1 MSVILKPAV
10 SILNTLRFKAKFIL
24 LAATFYLPLLVSFT
38 WIMQEQLTLINQ
50 YQQELFGHQQI
61 KNITVLEQAVA
72 GVRSGAEQVT
82 DVSNKIQHIT
92 QTISR
97 SDVIRQANPQVKNLS
112 QYWQD
117 VQQASAEI
125 SSDQYEMVY
134 DNALALRE
142 NIAALTGLTRESDAL
157 AFYLAEASVQRLPAF
172 IEYIGRTRD
181 LVEAILNEGGFS
193 AQSYTSLVALDK
205 RIDELQVQLQKN
217 AEQLTRVSSGMA
229 KSYLSNYQ
237 AMMTST
243 DDYQKALHEQVIDPD
258 EIGLSLSMAKQLSS
272 EQYEGAISLLAY
284 ADALLDE
291 KLVTQQNTNRQYLW
305 LLAVLLAAVVVI
317 TSYLLIAIYHS
328 LKNNVKQINRAAEY
342 LGDGDFT
349 HQLDIVSKDE
359 LGDIAQSF
367 SQMQS
372 KIHFLLAGFSNDVT
386 QLRSSAN
393 DIYQLT
399 NDMEQSLST
408 QQTNTHNVAK
418 AITQVSD
425 SVKVIADNTAGAQ
438 TLTEQASKH
447 TAQGQEIISDT
458 AKVINDISEE
468 VNTSSAVINSLAEHS
483 TEIGTFVN
491 VIREI
496 ADQTNLLALN
506 AAIEAARAGE
516 QGRGFAVVADEVRT
530 LASRTQD
537 STTEIQRII
546 EQLQAGAN
554 QSVEAM
560 KKGVVKAE
568 HGVEKTEE
576 VAKTF
581 SEVTENVEQIVN
593 ATIQISAAVE
603 QQSSMVV
610 GIDDN
615 TVNIARDADQVM
627 QAAKDA
633 AGAGQDL
640 AKLADHLSHQLA
652 QFTLNKEHS
661 LHQST

>member
-1 MSVILKPAV
+1 MNVFLKPAI
-10 SILNTLRFKAKFIL
+10 SLLNTLRFKAKFIL
-24 LAATFYLPLLVSFT
+24 LATIFYLPLLVSFS

-50 YQQELFGHQQI
+50 HQQELFGHQQI
-61 KNITVLEQAVA
+61 KNITVLEQSIA
-72 GVRSGAEQVT
+72 GVRSGNTQESEVSKKIQQIT
-82 DVSNKIQHIT
+82 QIVSN
-92 QTISR
+92 
-97 SDVIRQANPQVKNLS
+97 SDVIREANQQANNLLY
-112 QYWQD
+112 YWQD
-117 VQQASAEI
+117 VTKESTNI
-125 SSDQYEMVY
+125 SSEQYQMVY
-134 DNALALRE
+134 DNSLALRE

-157 AFYLAEASVQRLPAF
+157 AFYLAETSVQRLPAF

-181 LVEAILNEGGFS
+181 LVEAILTEGGFS

-205 RIDELQVQLQKN
+205 RIDELQVQLKKN
-217 AEQLTRVSSGMA
+217 AEQLTRVSAGSS

-237 AMMTST
+237 TMMTSI
-243 DDYQKALHEQVIDPD
+243 DNYQKTLHEQLIDPD
-258 EIGLSLSMAKQLSS
+258 EIGLSPSLAKKLST
-272 EQYEGAISLLAY
+272 EQYDDAISLLAH
-284 ADALLDE
+284 ADALLGK
-291 KLVTQQNTNRQYLW
+291 KLVTQQNTNRYYLW
-305 LLAVLLAAVVVI
+305 LLALLLAAVILI
-317 TSYLLIAIYHS
+317 TSYLLIAIYSS
-328 LKNNVKQINRAAEY
+328 LINNVKQINRAAEY

-359 LGDIAQSF
+359 LGDIAHSF

-372 KIHFLLAGFSNDVT
+372 KIHFLLVGLSNDIT
-386 QLRSSAN
+386 QLRSSAS
-393 DIYQLT
+393 DIQQIT
-399 NDMEQSLST
+399 NEMERSLSK
-408 QQTNTHNVAK
+408 QQDNTHNVAK

-425 SVKVIADNTAGAQ
+425 SVKVIAENTAGAQ
-438 TLTEQASKH
+438 VLTEQASQH

-458 AKVINDISEE
+458 AKVINDISQE
-468 VNTSSAVINSLAEHS
+468 VNTSSVVINSLAKHS

-530 LASRTQD
+530 LASRTQE

-554 QSVEAM
+554 ESVEAM

-576 VAKTF
+576 VARTF
-581 SEVTENVEQIVN
+581 SEVTQNVEQIVN
-593 ATIQISAAVE
+593 ATVQISAAVE
-603 QQSSMVV
+603 QQSTMVV
-610 GIDDN
+610 GIDEN
-615 TVNIARDADQVM
+615 TVNIAHDADQVM
-627 QAAKDA
+627 QAAKNA

-652 QFTLNKEHS
+652 QFTLDKEHS
-661 LHQST
+661 LNEST

>member
-1 MSVILKPAV
+1 MSVFLKPAI
-10 SILNTLRFKAKFIL
+10 SLLNTLRFKAKFIL
-24 LAATFYLPLLVSFT
+24 LATIFYLPLLVSFS

-61 KNITVLEQAVA
+61 KNITLLEQSVA
-72 GVRSGAEQVT
+72 GVRAGNEQEAT
-82 DVSNKIQHIT
+82 VSKKIKQIT
-92 QTISR
+92 RTVSD
-97 SDVIRQANPQVKNLS
+97 SDVMRQARAQANNLS

-117 VQQASAEI
+117 VVETDTDT
-125 SSDQYEMVY
+125 SSEQYEMVY
-134 DNALALRE
+134 DNTLALRE
-142 NIAALTGLTRESDAL
+142 NIAALSGLTRESDAL
-157 AFYLAEASVQRLPAF
+157 AFYLAETSVQRLPAF

-181 LVEAILNEGGFS
+181 LVEAILVEGGFS

-217 AEQLTRVSSGMA
+217 ADQLIRVSKGTS

-237 AMMTST
+237 TMMTLT
-243 DDYQKALHEQVIDPD
+243 DDYQKTLHEQLIDPD
-258 EIGLSLSMAKQLSS
+258 EITLSVSVAKKLST
-272 EQYEGAISLLAY
+272 EQYDGAILLLVR
-284 ADALLDE
+284 ADALLDK
-291 KLVTQQNTNRQYLW
+291 KLISQQDESRYYLW
-305 LLAVLLAAVVVI
+305 LLALLLVTVILI
-317 TSYLLIAIYHS
+317 TSYLLIAIYRS
-328 LKNNVKQINRAAEY
+328 LRNNVNKINRAAEY
-342 LGDGDFT
+342 LGEGDFT
-349 HQLDIVSKDE
+349 HQLDIISKDE
-359 LGDIAQSF
+359 LGDIGHSF

-372 KIHFLLAGFSNDVT
+372 KINFLLAGFSNDVT
-386 QLRSSAN
+386 QLRSSAS
-393 DIYQLT
+393 DIHQLT
-399 NDMEQSLST
+399 NDMEKSLSK
-408 QQTNTHNVAK
+408 QQIDTHNVAK

-425 SVKVIADNTAGAQ
+425 SVKVISENTMGAQ

-447 TAQGQEIISDT
+447 AAQGQEIISDT
-458 AKVINDISEE
+458 AKVIRDISLE
-468 VNTSSAVINSLAEHS
+468 VNTSSTVINSLAEHS

-546 EQLQAGAN
+546 EQLQAGAT

-576 VAKTF
+576 VAQTF
-581 SEVTENVEQIVN
+581 SEVTQNVEQIVN

-603 QQSSMVV
+603 QQSTMVV
-610 GIDDN
+610 GIDGN
-615 TVNIARDADQVM
+615 TVNIAHDAEQVM

-652 QFTLNKEHS
+652 QFTLDK
-661 LHQST
+661 